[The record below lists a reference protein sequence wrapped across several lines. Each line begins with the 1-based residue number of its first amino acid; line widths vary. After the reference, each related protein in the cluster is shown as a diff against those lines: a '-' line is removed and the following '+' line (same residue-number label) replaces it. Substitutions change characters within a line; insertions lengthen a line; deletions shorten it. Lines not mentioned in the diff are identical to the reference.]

1 MAIKNSSIERFRQ
14 MGDQELDAREADLRD
29 ELFRLRFQM
38 AMGQSESIKKL
49 RQLRRDIARV
59 KTLASERKAA
69 AAAGGAGAEGQRA

>member
-1 MAIKNSSIERFRQ
+1 MAKSAIERFRQ
-14 MGDQELDAREADLRD
+14 MGDQELGSRELDLRD

-59 KTLASERKAA
+59 KTLQRER
-69 AAAGGAGAEGQRA
+69 AAGGKG